1 MPSVPSHPLLAE
13 AELAAIV
20 EVLRTLGHESRLR
33 LVDTLRV
40 EGERSVGEL
49 EHLTGIGQP
58 GLSQQLAILRK
69 AGLVHTR
76 RAAKLVYYSLA
87 PEALQ
92 AAARLLDG
100 IVGEGHGG
108 AAGGKPNPVG
118 GSAAMFAKIL

>member
-58 GLSQQLAILRK
+58 GLSQQLAVLRK
-69 AGLVHTR
+69 AELVSSR
-76 RAAKLVYYSLA
+76 REAKQIFYRLK
-87 PEALQ
+87 PEALAPVRALADQ
-92 AAARLLDG
+92 F
-100 IVGEGHGG
+100 G
-108 AAGGKPNPVG
+108 ASPTATTSTRDASA
-118 GSAAMFAKIL
+118 SAAHFARILR